1 MSNWVYSGCITKDNV
16 AKFHEDFDK
25 EVLPV
30 IQTFL
35 QKYNLGEVASSLT
48 YGNDGMDI
56 KIRSKYTL
64 SGGCKPWAE
73 SNFREMVERA
83 KKSHDESDQYSE
95 EEKQKFTA
103 FYTALPKGDLIGKHV
118 HIPGSSK
125 RHPNETFTFIGY
137 EPNNRYP
144 VQLIRDRDGAGYQ
157 YDYLEHEIYRLVII
171 KNKS

>member
-1 MSNWVYSGCITKDNV
+1 MNNWVYSGCITKDNV

-73 SNFREMVERA
+73 LNFREMVERA
-83 KKSHDESDQYSE
+83 KKSHDESDRYSE
-95 EEKQKFTA
+95 EDKQKFTA
-103 FYTALPKGDLIGKHV
+103 FYAALPKGDLIGKHV

-137 EPNNRYP
+137 EPNKRYP

-157 YDYLEHEIYRLVII
+157 YEVTWGMRFID
-171 KNKS
+171 

>member
-1 MSNWVYSGCITKDNV
+1 M
-16 AKFHEDFDK
+16 
-25 EVLPV
+25 
-30 IQTFL
+30 

-73 SNFREMVERA
+73 SNFREMAERA
-83 KKSHDESDQYSE
+83 KKSHDESDRYSE

-103 FYTALPKGDLIGKHV
+103 FYAALSKGDLIGKHV

-137 EPNNRYP
+137 EPNKRYP
-144 VQLIRDRDGAGYQ
+144 VQLIHDRDGAGYQ
-157 YDYLEHEIYRLVII
+157 YEVTWSMRFVD
-171 KNKS
+171 

>member
-1 MSNWVYSGCITKDNV
+1 MSNWVYSRCITKDNV

-83 KKSHDESDQYSE
+83 KKSHDESDRYSE

-103 FYTALPKGDLIGKHV
+103 FYAALPKGDLIGKHV

-137 EPNNRYP
+137 EPNKRYP
-144 VQLIRDRDGAGYQ
+144 VQLIRDRDGVGYQ
-157 YDYLEHEIYRLVII
+157 YEVTWGMRFIE
-171 KNKS
+171 

>member
-137 EPNNRYP
+137 ELNKRYP
-144 VQLIRDRDGAGYQ
+144 VQLVRDRDGAGYQ
-157 YDYLEHEIYRLVII
+157 YEVTWSMRFID
-171 KNKS
+171 

>member
-1 MSNWVYSGCITKDNV
+1 MNNWVYSGCITKDNV

-48 YGNDGMDI
+48 YGNDEMDI

-83 KKSHDESDQYSE
+83 KKSHDESDRYSE

-137 EPNNRYP
+137 EPNKRYP

-157 YDYLEHEIYRLVII
+157 YEVTWGMRFID
-171 KNKS
+171 

>member
-1 MSNWVYSGCITKDNV
+1 MSNWGYSGCITKDNV
-16 AKFHEDFDK
+16 AKFHGDFDK

-83 KKSHDESDQYSE
+83 KKSHDESDRYSE

-137 EPNNRYP
+137 EPNKRYP

-157 YDYLEHEIYRLVII
+157 YEVTWGMRFID
-171 KNKS
+171 

>member
-1 MSNWVYSGCITKDNV
+1 MSNWVYSGCITKNNV

-73 SNFREMVERA
+73 LNFREMVERA
-83 KKSHDESDQYSE
+83 KKSHDESDRYSE

-137 EPNNRYP
+137 EPNKRYP

-157 YDYLEHEIYRLVII
+157 YEVTWGMRFID
-171 KNKS
+171 

>member
-1 MSNWVYSGCITKDNV
+1 
-16 AKFHEDFDK
+16 
-25 EVLPV
+25 
-30 IQTFL
+30 
-35 QKYNLGEVASSLT
+35 
-48 YGNDGMDI
+48 MDI

-83 KKSHDESDQYSE
+83 KKSHDESDRYSE

-103 FYTALPKGDLIGKHV
+103 FYTALSKGDLIGKHV

-137 EPNNRYP
+137 EPNKRYP

-157 YDYLEHEIYRLVII
+157 YEVTWGMRFID
-171 KNKS
+171 

>member
-1 MSNWVYSGCITKDNV
+1 MSNWVYSGRITKDNV
-16 AKFHEDFDK
+16 AKFHEEFNK

-35 QKYNLGEVASSLT
+35 QKYNLGEVASSLA

-73 SNFREMVERA
+73 SNFREMIERA
-83 KKSHDESDQYSE
+83 KKSHDESDRYSE

-103 FYTALPKGDLIGKHV
+103 FYAALPKGDLIGKHV

-125 RHPNETFTFIGY
+125 RHLNETLTFIGY
-137 EPNNRYP
+137 EPNKRYP

-157 YDYLEHEIYRLVII
+157 YEVTWGMRFID
-171 KNKS
+171 

>member
-1 MSNWVYSGCITKDNV
+1 M
-16 AKFHEDFDK
+16 
-25 EVLPV
+25 
-30 IQTFL
+30 

-48 YGNDGMDI
+48 YGNDEMDI

-83 KKSHDESDQYSE
+83 KKSHDESDRYSE

-137 EPNNRYP
+137 EPNKRYP
-144 VQLIRDRDGAGYQ
+144 VQLIRDHDGAGYQ
-157 YDYLEHEIYRLVII
+157 YEVTWGMRFID
-171 KNKS
+171 

>member
-1 MSNWVYSGCITKDNV
+1 MSNWVYSRCITKDNV

-25 EVLPV
+25 EVLPI

-35 QKYNLGEVASSLT
+35 QKYNLGEVASSIT
-48 YGNDGMDI
+48 YGNDEMDI
-56 KIRSKYTL
+56 KICSKYTL
-64 SGGCKPWAE
+64 SGGRKPWAE

-95 EEKQKFTA
+95 EEKQKFIA
-103 FYTALPKGDLIGKHV
+103 FYAALPKGDLIGKHV

-137 EPNNRYP
+137 EPNKRYP

-157 YDYLEHEIYRLVII
+157 YEVTWSMRFIE
-171 KNKS
+171 